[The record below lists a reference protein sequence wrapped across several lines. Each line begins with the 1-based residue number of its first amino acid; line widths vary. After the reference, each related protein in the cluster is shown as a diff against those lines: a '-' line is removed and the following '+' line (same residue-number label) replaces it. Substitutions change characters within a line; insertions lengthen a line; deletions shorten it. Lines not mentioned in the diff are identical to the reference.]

1 MESEEPPK
9 GIESPNVVNK
19 YREAA
24 SIAKNTM
31 LKLAELCIPGASV
44 HELCTR
50 GDKFMEEGLSQ
61 VFANAAIEKGIAVPT
76 CISLNNVC
84 GYYSPLAEESMSLNH
99 GDLVKIDLAVHIDG
113 YIAAIGS
120 TMVVGATAQEPAV
133 GPKADVMHAAYTAIQ
148 MALRL
153 MRPGNSN
160 YLITDNY
167 AKISTDFGCNMVEG
181 VLSHE
186 VKQHVI
192 DGNKAIIC
200 KETFDQH
207 VEEYDFAVNQAY
219 ILDVMVTTG
228 EGKPRETEFRTT
240 VFQRA
245 LDVTYNLKLKASRTF
260 LAEVN
265 RRFPTLLFSLNNFD
279 DQRNARLGVSECLK
293 HNMLYSYPVLAE
305 RANDLVAQFKV
316 TVLILESG
324 TVVITPVLFNAD
336 AYKTERQITDE
347 FVKTTLEVP
356 MPTGLAPKKTKAKK
370 NKKRKS
376 KPASEAKQDS

>member
-1 MESEEPPK
+1 MEGEEPPK
-9 GIESPNVVNK
+9 GVENPNVVNK

-24 SIAKNTM
+24 SVARNS
-31 LKLAELCIPGASV
+31 LQKLLELCKAGTSI

-50 GDKFMEEGLSQ
+50 GDKFIEENLAQ
-61 VFANAAIEKGIAVPT
+61 IFTNAAIEKGIAIPT
-76 CISLNNVC
+76 CISVNNIC
-84 GYYSPLAEESMSLNH
+84 GYYSPLPEESSVLNH
-99 GDLVKIDLAVHIDG
+99 HDLVKVELGVHIDG
-113 YIAAIGS
+113 YIAAIGTS
-120 TMVVGATAQEPAV
+120 FVVGATPAEPV
-133 GPKADVMHAAYTAIQ
+133 TGPKADVIHAANTAIQ
-148 MALRL
+148 TALRL

-160 YLITDNY
+160 YALTEAY
-167 AKISTDFGCNMVEG
+167 AKIAADHGCNMMEG

-192 DGNKAIIC
+192 DGNKSIIC

-228 EGKPRETEFRTT
+228 EGKPRETEYRTT

-265 RRFPTLLFSLNNFD
+265 RRFPTLMFSLNNFD

-293 HNMLYSYPVLAE
+293 HNILYSFPVLAE
-305 RANDLVAQFKV
+305 RPNDLVAQFKV

-324 TVVITPVLFNAD
+324 TIVATPVIFTPE
-336 AYKTERQITDE
+336 AYRTERVVTDE
-347 FVKTTLEVP
+347 GVKKILAVP
-356 MPTGLAPKKTKAKK
+356 MQTGPAPKKDKKKKKKSKAKVT
-370 NKKRKS
+370 
-376 KPASEAKQDS
+376 ETKQDS